1 MLSVDA
7 LVRLRYRLLPDHI
20 FGEILSKRWADNAI
34 PFTALIIVLAVF
46 GSLNPNMF
54 TAFGMYDMA
63 GQIAEFGLL
72 AIALSLVMISG
83 GIDLSIGSIFALC
96 ALTVLTALNV
106 YELPLPVAVAV
117 TLLVGGTCGAINGFL
132 IGFLRLRAFLTTLV
146 TLIMYRSIYEMI
158 LPMFATD
165 IVMGEPDSAVWDSLG
180 FDSFLGLP
188 YAFYISAVLALVWHI
203 VLSRSRPG
211 WHIAAVGGARRSA
224 HNAGINVR
232 IVLFMTY
239 VLCGMMVSIAAI
251 LFGARLTSVG
261 LDTGVG
267 MEISVLT
274 AVILGGT
281 TLGGGR
287 GSVAKALIGSI
298 IVLILTN
305 ALLQLGVIGTVSA
318 LILGVVLLFAVWAD
332 VRWVK
337 NRQKLIDSSYVSP
350 AYIKLPDTPEDGA
363 HHTAGVYS
371 VNDKLRSVETIGLG
385 EVEGPE
391 DVAVDRDGN
400 VYSGSRHGEIHRWLA
415 PDFKTHEVFAHI
427 GGGTFGMN
435 FDKDDNLVVCV
446 GGMGLYMVTPQR
458 EVVKLTDETNR
469 SWDSIIDDSRIQLAD
484 DLDIAPDGRIFF
496 SEASIRYTVHD
507 WPVDMIESRGN
518 GRLICYD
525 PRDNSTKTVLKNR
538 IFPNGVVCLPDGESL
553 LFNETWACR
562 VCRYWFD
569 GKNKGKV
576 EVILDGL
583 PGYPD
588 NINRASDG
596 NYWVCLVGM
605 RGPALDLA
613 MTRPSFRRRMTRR
626 IAPANWIYPN
636 INTGCVIKITATGE
650 VLESIWDKGGVN
662 HPMVT
667 SCKEHK
673 GYLYIGGVS
682 NNRVGRWKI
691 PEADENWSSPVDYWG
706 PKA

>member
-1 MLSVDA
+1 MSATDT
-7 LVRLRYRLLPDHI
+7 LVRLRYRFLPDHMV
-20 FGEILSKRWADNAI
+20 GEILSKRWTDNAI
-34 PFTALIIVLAVF
+34 PFTALVLTLAIF
-46 GSLNPNMF
+46 GNINPGMF
-54 TAFGMYDMA
+54 SAFGLYDLA
-63 GQIAEFGLL
+63 GQISEFGLL
-72 AIALSLVMISG
+72 AIALTLVMISG
-83 GIDLSIGSIFALC
+83 GIDLSIGSVFALC

-106 YELPLPVAVAV
+106 YGLPLPVAVLLTLAV
-117 TLLVGGTCGAINGFL
+117 GAFCGAINGVL
-132 IGFLRLRAFLTTLV
+132 IGYMRLRAFLTTLV
-146 TLIMYRSIYEMI
+146 TLVMFRSIYEMI
-158 LPMFATD
+158 LPKVATD
-165 IVMGEPDSAVWDSLG
+165 IVLGMPDSVVWDNLG
-180 FDSFLGLP
+180 FSSFLGLP
-188 YAFYISAVLALVWHI
+188 YAFYIAAVIAIVWHI

-232 IVLFMTY
+232 LVICLTY
-239 VLCGMMVSIAAI
+239 VFCGMMVAAAAI
-251 LFGARLTSVG
+251 LFAARLTSVG
-261 LDTGVG
+261 TDTGLG

-287 GSVAKALIGSI
+287 GSVAKALIGSV
-298 IVLILTN
+298 IVLIMTN
-305 ALLQLGVIGTVSA
+305 GLLQMGVIGTVSA
-318 LILGVVLLFAVWAD
+318 LILGVVLLLAVWLD

-350 AYIKLPDTPEDGA
+350 AYIQLKDEDTN
-363 HHTAGVYS
+363 TSVYTE
-371 VNDKLRSVETIGLG
+371 NDKLRNVETIGLG
-385 EVEGPE
+385 QVEGPE
-391 DVAVDRDGN
+391 DVAVDRHGN

-415 PDFKTHEVFAHI
+415 PDFKEHEIFAHI

-446 GGMGLYMVTPQR
+446 GGMGLYMVTPER

-469 SWDSIIDDSRIQLAD
+469 SWTSVIDDSRIQLAD
-484 DLDIAPDGRIFF
+484 DLDIAPDGRVFF

-518 GRLICYD
+518 GRIICYD
-525 PRDNSTKTVLKNR
+525 PRDGSTKTVLRNR
-538 IFPNGVVCLPDGESL
+538 IFPNGIVCLPDGESL

-569 GKNKGKV
+569 GPNKGKV
-576 EVILDGL
+576 EVVLDGL

-626 IAPANWIYPN
+626 VAPANWIYPN
-636 INTGCVIKITATGE
+636 INTGCIIKITAEGE

-667 SCKEHK
+667 SCKEHE
-673 GYLYIGGVS
+673 GHLYIGGVS

-691 PEADENWSSPVDYWG
+691 EGADPTWSSPVDYWG
-706 PKA
+706 PKS

>member
-1 MLSVDA
+1 MSA
-7 LVRLRYRLLPDHI
+7 TNPLVRLRYRFFPDHVI
-20 FGEILSKRWADNAI
+20 GEILSKRWSDNAI
-34 PFTALIIVLAVF
+34 PFAALVVALVVF
-46 GSLNPNMF
+46 GSVNPRMF
-54 TAFGMYDMA
+54 TAFGLYDIA
-63 GQIAEFGLL
+63 GQLAEFGLV

-83 GIDLSIGSIFALC
+83 GIDLSIGSVFALC

-106 YELPLPVAVAV
+106 YGLPLSAAAAL
-117 TLLVGGTCGAINGFL
+117 TLGVGAACGAINGFL
-132 IGFLRLRAFLTTLV
+132 IGVLRLRAFLTTLV
-146 TLIMYRSIYEMI
+146 TLVMFRSVYEMV
-158 LPMFATD
+158 LPGFATQ
-165 IVMGEPDSAVWDSLG
+165 IVLGMPDSPVWDALG
-180 FDSFLGLP
+180 FEALLGLP
-188 YAFYISAVLALVWHI
+188 YTFYISAALAVVWHI

-224 HNAGINVR
+224 YNAGIPVR
-232 IVLFMTY
+232 RVLLLTY
-239 VLCGMMVSIAAI
+239 VSCSMMVAVAAI
-251 LFGARLTSVG
+251 LFGARMTSVG
-261 LDTGVG
+261 LDTGLG

-287 GSVAKALIGSI
+287 GSVAKALIGSV

-305 ALLQLGVIGTVSA
+305 GLLQLGVIGTVSS
-318 LILGVVLLFAVWAD
+318 LILGVVLLAAVWLD

-350 AYIKLPDTPEDGA
+350 AYIRLADTLDAEDG
-363 HHTAGVYS
+363 TAGVFA
-371 VNDKLRSVETIGLG
+371 VNDRLRTVETIGLG

-391 DVAVDRDGN
+391 DVAVDRAGN

-415 PDFKTHEVFAHI
+415 PDFRTHEIFAHI

-435 FDKDDNLVVCV
+435 FDRDDNLVVCV
-446 GGMGLYMVTPQR
+446 GGMGLYMVTPAR
-458 EVVKLTDETNR
+458 EVVKLTDEITR
-469 SWDSIIDDSRIQLAD
+469 SWNSVIDDSRIRLAD

-518 GRLICYD
+518 GRIICYD
-525 PRDNSTKTVLKNR
+525 PRDGSTRTVLRNR
-538 IFPNGVVCLPDGESL
+538 IFPNGIVCLPDGQSL

-569 GKNKGKV
+569 GPRKGQV
-576 EVILDGL
+576 EIVLDGL

-605 RGPALDLA
+605 RGPVLDMA
-613 MTRPSFRRRMTRR
+613 MTRPGFRRRMTRR
-626 IAPANWIYPN
+626 IAPANWLYPN
-636 INTGCVIKITATGE
+636 INTGCVIKITPDGE
-650 VLESIWDKGGVN
+650 VLESLWDRGGVN

-667 SCKEHK
+667 SCKEHE
-673 GYLYIGGVS
+673 GHLYIGGVS

-691 PEADENWSSPVDYWG
+691 PGADPTWSSPVDYWG
-706 PKA
+706 ERP

>member
-1 MLSVDA
+1 MSAADT
-7 LVRLRYRLLPDHI
+7 LVQLRYRFLPDHVV
-20 FGEILSKRWADNAI
+20 GEVLSKRWTDNAI
-34 PFTALIIVLAVF
+34 PFIALLLTLAVF
-46 GSLNPNMF
+46 GSVNPGMF
-54 TAFGMYDMA
+54 TAFGMYDLA

-72 AIALSLVMISG
+72 AIALTLVMISG
-83 GIDLSIGSIFALC
+83 GIDLSIGSVFALC
-96 ALTVLTALNV
+96 AMTVLTALNV
-106 YELPLPVAVAV
+106 YNLPLPVAVLITLGVGAV
-117 TLLVGGTCGAINGFL
+117 CGAINGVL
-132 IGFLRLRAFLTTLV
+132 IGYLRLRAFLTTLV
-146 TLIMYRSIYEMI
+146 TLVMFRSIYEMV
-158 LPMFATD
+158 LPKFATQ
-165 IVMGEPDSAVWDSLG
+165 IVLGMPDSVVWDELG
-180 FDSFLGLP
+180 FGSFLGLP
-188 YAFYISAVLALVWHI
+188 YAFFLSALIALIWHV

-232 IVLFMTY
+232 LVVCLTY
-239 VLCGMMVSIAAI
+239 VFCGMMVAVAAT
-251 LFGARLTSVG
+251 LFAARLTSVG
-261 LDTGVG
+261 TDTGLG

-287 GSVAKALIGSI
+287 GSVAKALIGSV

-305 ALLQLGVIGTVSA
+305 GLLQLGVIGTVSA
-318 LILGVVLLFAVWAD
+318 LILGVVLLLAVWLD

-350 AYIKLPDTPEDGA
+350 AYIKLTESVNAAENP
-363 HHTAGVYS
+363 VYA
-371 VNDKLRSVETIGLG
+371 VNDKLRDVQTIGLG

-391 DVAVDRDGN
+391 DVAVDRAGN
-400 VYSGSRHGEIHRWLA
+400 IYSGSRHGEIHRWLA
-415 PDFKTHEVFAHI
+415 PDFKQHEIFAHI

-446 GGMGLYMVTPQR
+446 GGMGLYMVTPER
-458 EVVKLTDETNR
+458 EVVKLTDETSR
-469 SWDSIIDDSRIQLAD
+469 SLTSVIDDSRIRLAD
-484 DLDIAPDGRIFF
+484 DLDIAPDGRVFF

-518 GRLICYD
+518 GRIICYD
-525 PRDNSTKTVLKNR
+525 PRDKSTKTVLKNR
-538 IFPNGVVCLPDGESL
+538 IFPNGIVCLPDGESL

-562 VCRYWFD
+562 VCRYWYD
-569 GKNKGKV
+569 GKKKGQV
-576 EVILDGL
+576 EIVLDGL

-605 RGPALDLA
+605 RGPALDMM
-613 MTRPSFRRRMTRR
+613 MTRPGLRRRMTRR

-636 INTGCVIKITATGE
+636 INTGCIIKISATGE
-650 VLESIWDKGGVN
+650 VLESLWDKGGVN

-667 SCKEHK
+667 SCKEHE
-673 GYLYIGGVS
+673 GHLVIGGVS

-691 PEADENWSSPVDYWG
+691 PGADPTWSSPVDYWG
-706 PKA
+706 AKQ